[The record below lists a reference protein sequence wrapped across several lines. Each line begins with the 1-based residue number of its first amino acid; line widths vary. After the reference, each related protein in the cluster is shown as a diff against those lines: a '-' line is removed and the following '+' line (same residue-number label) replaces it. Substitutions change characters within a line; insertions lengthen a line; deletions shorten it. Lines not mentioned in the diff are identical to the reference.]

1 MQSITFAPIPKWRN
15 IALALIKAPL
25 DESILS
31 ESWASINETSYWLS
45 QSSWS
50 LYLII
55 KFRCLIIPN
64 SQVNVWL
71 PDYFCNEST
80 VQIRSLGIK
89 LSFYPILSDGKPD
102 LPFCNKMLENA
113 QPDVILYV
121 NYFGEPLFS
130 EGLGEI
136 AKETKAWLIEDSAHC
151 LKPEKGIGSFGD
163 FVIYSPHKLLSI
175 PDGAL
180 LVIRDNGPSKITQT
194 FLKEFGFDAVYRSL
208 IETSTPLNFMPFN
221 WLFKRLIQKVGLH
234 LLYKPRTI
242 NNNEILNIEQ
252 LPHPKM
258 SKFSQ
263 KFLSVMCDLEKE
275 SIHRK
280 EIQKKWDQSLDN
292 LITIKGI
299 ELPQKNFFYV
309 PYLAKIASR
318 DGMPAKDII
327 NLFKKSKIPIS
338 TWPDLP
344 PEVFQNPEN
353 HKNAI
358 EMRHKYVFFPV
369 HSSINAKNLK
379 SVIRGL

>member
-1 MQSITFAPIPKWRN
+1 MTFAPIPKWHN
-15 IALALIKAPL
+15 IAIALIKP
-25 DESILS
+25 SLS
-31 ESWASINETSYWLS
+31 EKLLSDRWTSKNETSYWLS
-45 QSSWS
+45 RSSWS

-55 KFRCLIIPN
+55 KFRCLINPK
-64 SQVNVWL
+64 SQVNVWF

-80 VQIRSLGIK
+80 IQIRSLGIN
-89 LSFYPILSDGKPD
+89 LSFYPVLSDGKPD
-102 LPFCNKMLENA
+102 LLFCNRMLDNA

-130 EGLGEI
+130 KGLGEI
-136 AKETKAWLIEDSAHC
+136 AKESKAWLIEDSAHC
-151 LKPEKGIGSFGD
+151 LKPERGIGGFGD

-180 LVIRDNGPSKITQT
+180 LVIRNNGPSKITQT
-194 FLKEFGFDAVYRSL
+194 FLEEFGFDSVYRSL
-208 IETSTPLNFMPFN
+208 IEMSKSLNLMSFKWTS
-221 WLFKRLIQKVGLH
+221 KRLIQKLGLH
-234 LLYKPRTI
+234 RLYNPKAI
-242 NNNEILNIEQ
+242 NNKTLNIEQ
-252 LPHPKM
+252 LPHPRM

-263 KFLSVMCDLEKE
+263 KLLSVLLDLEKE

-280 EIQKKWDQSLDN
+280 EIQKKWDESLDD

-299 ELPQKNFFYV
+299 ELTQKNFFYI

-318 DGMPAKDII
+318 DGMSAKDII
-327 NLFKKSKIPIS
+327 DLFKNSKIPIS

-344 PEVFQNPEN
+344 PEVLQNPDT

-358 EMRHKYVFFPV
+358 EMRRKYVFFPV

-379 SVIRGL
+379 LVTGGL

>member
-1 MQSITFAPIPKWRN
+1 MTFAPIPKWHN
-15 IALALIKAPL
+15 IAIALIKP
-25 DESILS
+25 SLS
-31 ESWASINETSYWLS
+31 EKLLSDSWTSKNETSYWLS

-55 KFRCLIIPN
+55 KFRCLINPK
-64 SQVNVWL
+64 SQINVWF

-80 VQIRSLGIK
+80 VQIRSLGIN
-89 LSFYPILSDGKPD
+89 LSFYPVLSDGKPD
-102 LPFCNKMLENA
+102 LLFCNRMLDNA

-130 EGLGEI
+130 KGLGEI
-136 AKETKAWLIEDSAHC
+136 AKVSKAWLIEDSAHC
-151 LKPEKGIGSFGD
+151 LKPERGIGGFGD

-180 LVIRDNGPSKITQT
+180 LVIRENGPSKITQT
-194 FLKEFGFDAVYRSL
+194 FLEEFGFDSVYRSL
-208 IETSTPLNFMPFN
+208 IEMSKSLNLMSFKWTS
-221 WLFKRLIQKVGLH
+221 KRLIQKLGLH
-234 LLYKPRTI
+234 RFYNPKAI
-242 NNNEILNIEQ
+242 NNKTLNIEQ
-252 LPHPKM
+252 LPHPRM

-263 KFLSVMCDLEKE
+263 KLLSVLLDLEKE

-280 EIQKKWDQSLDN
+280 EIQKKWDESLDD
-292 LITIKGI
+292 LITIKGF
-299 ELPQKNFFYV
+299 ELTQKKFFYI

-327 NLFKKSKIPIS
+327 DLFKNSKIPIS

-344 PEVFQNPEN
+344 PEVLQNPDT

-358 EMRHKYVFFPV
+358 EMRRKYVFVPV

-379 SVIRGL
+379 LVTGGL

>member
-1 MQSITFAPIPKWRN
+1 MTFAPIPKWHN
-15 IALALIKAPL
+15 IAKALIKP
-25 DESILS
+25 SLS
-31 ESWASINETSYWLS
+31 EKLLSDSWASKNETSYWFS

-55 KFRCLIIPN
+55 KFRCLVNPKR
-64 SQVNVWL
+64 QVNVWL

-80 VQIRSLGIK
+80 VQIRSLGIN
-89 LSFYPILSDGKPD
+89 LSFYPVLLNGKPD
-102 LPFCNKMLENA
+102 LLFCNRMIDNA

-130 EGLGEI
+130 KGLGEI
-136 AKETKAWLIEDSAHC
+136 AKDTKAWLIEDSAHC

-194 FLKEFGFDAVYRSL
+194 FVEEFGFDSLYRSL
-208 IETSTPLNFMPFN
+208 IGMSMSLNLMSFK
-221 WLFKRLIQKVGLH
+221 WIFKRLIQKLGLH
-234 LLYKPRTI
+234 RLYNPKTI
-242 NNNEILNIEQ
+242 HNKSLNIEQ

-263 KFLSVMCDLEKE
+263 KLLSVMLDLEKE

-280 EIQKKWDQSLDN
+280 EIQKRWDESLHD
-292 LITIKGI
+292 LITIKDIGVT
-299 ELPQKNFFYV
+299 QKNFLYI
-309 PYLAKIASR
+309 PYLAKIASKN
-318 DGMPAKDII
+318 GMPAKDII
-327 NLFKKSKIPIS
+327 DLFKNSKIPIS
-338 TWPDLP
+338 TWPDLT
-344 PEVFQNPEN
+344 PEVLNNPDT

-358 EMRHKYVFFPV
+358 QMRHKYVFFPV
-369 HSSINAKNLK
+369 HSSISAKNLK
-379 SVIRGL
+379 SVTRGL

>member
-1 MQSITFAPIPKWRN
+1 MTFAPIPKWHN
-15 IALALIKAPL
+15 IAIALIKP
-25 DESILS
+25 SLS
-31 ESWASINETSYWLS
+31 EKLLSDSWTSKNEISYWLS

-55 KFRCLIIPN
+55 KFRCLINPK
-64 SQVNVWL
+64 SQINVWF

-80 VQIRSLGIK
+80 VQIRSLGIN
-89 LSFYPILSDGKPD
+89 LSFYPVLSDGKPD
-102 LPFCNKMLENA
+102 LLFCNRMLDNV

-130 EGLGEI
+130 KGLGEI
-136 AKETKAWLIEDSAHC
+136 AKVSKAWLIEDSAHC
-151 LKPEKGIGSFGD
+151 LKPERGIGGFGD

-180 LVIRDNGPSKITQT
+180 LVIRENGPSKITQT
-194 FLKEFGFDAVYRSL
+194 FLEEFGFDSVYRSL
-208 IETSTPLNFMPFN
+208 IEMSKSLNLMSFKWTS
-221 WLFKRLIQKVGLH
+221 KRLIQKLGLH
-234 LLYKPRTI
+234 RFYNPKAI
-242 NNNEILNIEQ
+242 NNKTLNIEQ

-263 KFLSVMCDLEKE
+263 KLLSVMLDLEKE

-280 EIQKKWDQSLDN
+280 EIQKKWDESLDD
-292 LITIKGI
+292 LITIKGF
-299 ELPQKNFFYV
+299 ELTQKNFFYI
-309 PYLAKIASR
+309 PYLAKIVSR

-327 NLFKKSKIPIS
+327 DLFKNSKIPIS

-344 PEVFQNPEN
+344 PEVLQNPDT

-358 EMRHKYVFFPV
+358 EMRRKYVFVPV

-379 SVIRGL
+379 LVTGGL

>member
-1 MQSITFAPIPKWRN
+1 MTFAPIPKLHN
-15 IALALIKAPL
+15 IAIALIKPP
-25 DESILS
+25 LS
-31 ESWASINETSYWLS
+31 EKLLSDSWISKNDTSYWLS

-55 KFRCLIIPN
+55 KFRCLINPK
-64 SQVNVWL
+64 SQVNVWF

-80 VQIRSLGIK
+80 VQIRSLGIN
-89 LSFYPILSDGKPD
+89 LSFYPVLSDGKPD
-102 LPFCNKMLENA
+102 LLFCNRMLDNA

-130 EGLGEI
+130 KGLGEI
-136 AKETKAWLIEDSAHC
+136 AKESKAWLIEDSAHC
-151 LKPEKGIGSFGD
+151 LKPERGIGGFGD

-180 LVIRDNGPSKITQT
+180 LVIRNNGPSKITQT
-194 FLKEFGFDAVYRSL
+194 FLEEFGFDSVYRSL
-208 IETSTPLNFMPFN
+208 IEMSKSLNLMSFKWTS
-221 WLFKRLIQKVGLH
+221 KRLIQKLGLH
-234 LLYKPRTI
+234 RLYNPKAI
-242 NNNEILNIEQ
+242 NNKTLNIEQ
-252 LPHPKM
+252 LPHPRM

-263 KFLSVMCDLEKE
+263 KLLSVLLDLEKE

-280 EIQKKWDQSLDN
+280 EIQKKWDESLSD
-292 LITIKGI
+292 LTTIKGF
-299 ELPQKNFFYV
+299 ELAQKNFFYI

-318 DGMPAKDII
+318 DGMSAKDII
-327 NLFKKSKIPIS
+327 DLFKNSKIPIS

-344 PEVFQNPEN
+344 PEVLQNPDT

-358 EMRHKYVFFPV
+358 EMRRKYVFFPV

-379 SVIRGL
+379 LVTGGL

>member
-1 MQSITFAPIPKWRN
+1 MTFAPIPKWHN
-15 IALALIKAPL
+15 IAIALIKPP
-25 DESILS
+25 LS
-31 ESWASINETSYWLS
+31 EKLLSDSWTSKNETSYWLS

-55 KFRCLIIPN
+55 KFRCLINPK
-64 SQVNVWL
+64 SQVNVWF

-80 VQIRSLGIK
+80 VQIRSLGIN
-89 LSFYPILSDGKPD
+89 LSFYPVLSDGKPD
-102 LPFCNKMLENA
+102 LLFCNRMLDNV

-130 EGLGEI
+130 KGLGEI
-136 AKETKAWLIEDSAHC
+136 AKESKAWLIEDSAHC
-151 LKPEKGIGSFGD
+151 LKPEKGIGGFGD

-194 FLKEFGFDAVYRSL
+194 FLEEFGFDSVYRSL
-208 IETSTPLNFMPFN
+208 IEMSKSLNLMSFK
-221 WLFKRLIQKVGLH
+221 WVSKRLIQKLGLH
-234 LLYKPRTI
+234 RLYNPKAI
-242 NNNEILNIEQ
+242 NNNKTLNIEQ
-252 LPHPKM
+252 LPHPRM

-263 KFLSVMCDLEKE
+263 KLLSVMLDLEKE

-280 EIQKKWDQSLDN
+280 EIQKKWDESLDD

-299 ELPQKNFFYV
+299 ELTQKNFFYI

-327 NLFKKSKIPIS
+327 DLFKNSKIPIS

-344 PEVFQNPEN
+344 PEVLQNPDT

-358 EMRHKYVFFPV
+358 EMRSKYVFFPV

-379 SVIRGL
+379 LVTGGL

>member
-1 MQSITFAPIPKWRN
+1 MTFAPIPKWHN
-15 IALALIKAPL
+15 IAIALIKPP
-25 DESILS
+25 LS
-31 ESWASINETSYWLS
+31 EKLLSDSWTSKNDTSYWLS

-55 KFRCLIIPN
+55 KFRCLINPK
-64 SQVNVWL
+64 SQVNVWF

-80 VQIRSLGIK
+80 VQIRSLGIN
-89 LSFYPILSDGKPD
+89 LSFYPVLSDGKPD
-102 LPFCNKMLENA
+102 LLFCNRMLDNA

-130 EGLGEI
+130 KGLGEI
-136 AKETKAWLIEDSAHC
+136 AKVSKAWLIEDSAHC
-151 LKPEKGIGSFGD
+151 LKPERGIGGFGD

-180 LVIRDNGPSKITQT
+180 LVIRENGPSKMTQT
-194 FLKEFGFDAVYRSL
+194 FLEEFGFDSVYRSL
-208 IETSTPLNFMPFN
+208 IEMSKSLNLMSFKWTS
-221 WLFKRLIQKVGLH
+221 KRLIQKLGLH
-234 LLYKPRTI
+234 RFYNPKAI
-242 NNNEILNIEQ
+242 NNKTLNIEQ

-263 KFLSVMCDLEKE
+263 RLLSISLDLEKE

-280 EIQKKWDQSLDN
+280 KIHKKWDESLDD

-299 ELPQKNFFYV
+299 ELTQKNFFYI

-327 NLFKKSKIPIS
+327 DLFKNSKIPIS

-344 PEVFQNPEN
+344 PEVLQNPDT

-358 EMRHKYVFFPV
+358 EMRRKYVFFPV

-379 SVIRGL
+379 LVTGGL

>member
-1 MQSITFAPIPKWRN
+1 MTFAPIPKWHN
-15 IALALIKAPL
+15 IAIALIKP
-25 DESILS
+25 SLS
-31 ESWASINETSYWLS
+31 EKLLSDSWTSKNEISYWLS

-55 KFRCLIIPN
+55 KFRCLINPK
-64 SQVNVWL
+64 SQINVWF

-80 VQIRSLGIK
+80 VQIRSLGIN
-89 LSFYPILSDGKPD
+89 LSFYPVLSDGKPD
-102 LPFCNKMLENA
+102 LLFCNRMLDNV

-130 EGLGEI
+130 KGLGEI
-136 AKETKAWLIEDSAHC
+136 AKVSKAWLIEDSAHC
-151 LKPEKGIGSFGD
+151 LKPERGIGGFGD

-180 LVIRDNGPSKITQT
+180 LVIRENGPSKITQT
-194 FLKEFGFDAVYRSL
+194 FLEEFGFDSVYCSL
-208 IETSTPLNFMPFN
+208 IEMSKSLNLMSFK
-221 WLFKRLIQKVGLH
+221 WISKRLIQKLGLH
-234 LLYKPRTI
+234 RLYNSKAI
-242 NNNEILNIEQ
+242 NNKTLNMEQ

-263 KFLSVMCDLEKE
+263 KLLSVMLDLEKE

-280 EIQKKWDQSLDN
+280 EIQKKWDESLDD
-292 LITIKGI
+292 LITIKGF
-299 ELPQKNFFYV
+299 ELTQKNFFYI
-309 PYLAKIASR
+309 PYLAKIVSR

-327 NLFKKSKIPIS
+327 DLFKNSKIPIS

-344 PEVFQNPEN
+344 PEVLQNPDT

-358 EMRHKYVFFPV
+358 EMRLKYVFFPV

-379 SVIRGL
+379 LVTGGL